1 MPMNFSAKGGG
12 EDFKRVPAGTHLAV
26 CNLVADV
33 GIQPGSGMYPDP
45 KHQIYVRW
53 EIPGERTEYEKD
65 GKKMEGPMTIGR
77 FYTASMGTKS
87 NLRKDLES
95 WRNKAFTDEEAE
107 SFDVG
112 SILGKA
118 CLLNVVNTEKGEKTY
133 ANVKGVS
140 GLIKGMAAQTAENP
154 LLYYAPDDKRKYEDL
169 PKWLKEKID
178 GQLDAAHAPSPAAS
192 REAADE
198 AMAQQYQAASDEFGD
213 SIPFAPLHK
222 RALWF

>member
-1 MPMNFSAKGGG
+1 MPMTFSAKGGG

-26 CNLVADV
+26 CNLVCDV

-45 KHQIYVRW
+45 KHQIYIRW

-77 FYTASMGTKS
+77 FYTASMGSKA

-107 SFDVG
+107 AFDVG
-112 SILGKA
+112 SILGNVFF
-118 CLLNVVNTEKGEKTY
+118 LNAVTTEKGEKTY

-140 GLIKGMAAQTAENP
+140 GLIKGMEAPKAENP
-154 LLYYAPDDKRKYEDL
+154 LLLYAPDHKQTYEAL
-169 PKWLKEKID
+169 PKWLRDKID
-178 GQLDAAHAPSPAAS
+178 GQLDATPHPAVS
-192 REAADE
+192 RETVEDEMAA
-198 AMAQQYQAASDEFGD
+198 QAAGRDDEFSD
-213 SIPFAPLHK
+213 SIPF
-222 RALWF
+222 

>member
-33 GIQPGSGMYPDP
+33 GVQPGSGMYPDP

-65 GKKMEGPMTIGR
+65 GKKVEGPMTIGR
-77 FYTASMGTKS
+77 FYTASMGSKS

-107 SFDVG
+107 AFDVG

-140 GLIKGMAAQTAENP
+140 GLIKGMEAPRAENP
-154 LLYYAPDDKRKYEDL
+154 LLYYADDDKRKYDEL
-169 PKWLKEKID
+169 PKWLKDKID
-178 GQLDAAHAPSPAAS
+178 GQIDATAHPVVS
-192 REAADE
+192 REAIEEQMLME
-198 AMAQQYQAASDEFGD
+198 AGGRDAERMAREDFND
-213 SIPFAPLHK
+213 PVPF
-222 RALWF
+222 